1 MGELMFFEFG
11 RKQEG
16 TGKAHLSVFFYI
28 NQHIP
33 SAHLTCAASCGV
45 PVATEN
51 VEKGRLTE

>member
-1 MGELMFFEFG
+1 MFFEFG

-16 TGKAHLSVFFYI
+16 AGKAHLSVFFYI
-28 NQHIP
+28 NQHIL
-33 SAHLTCAASCGV
+33 SAHLTCASSGGV